1 MPVSIGKIETMSK
14 SIRAGL
20 FFISFALLFFAV
32 VLLLIQ
38 QATFKT
44 QCAVPPNGS
53 TINDFPISAEYEK
66 EIAQI
71 ETILASPLELSYGES
86 VFQVSPEIF
95 LQVIDSTTATS
106 AVQSQLKNQCSS
118 DHLINYLAG
127 RYDPAEITESVVCSV
142 DKAAIS
148 TYLQEEIIPR
158 YAQTSLPIQPIM
170 NEFRF
175 EEGKEGIMLDL
186 EPAVDAIAAAA
197 CSFTDRVVD
206 LPLIAVPEPKPS
218 LANLEIMLQKLIDLN
233 QDPKQLTEIYFYDF
247 RSNETLNFA
256 RRDNA
261 DFPAEVAF
269 TAASTIKLPV
279 LISSFIRLDQ
289 APTALIRRQMELM
302 ITESKNDQTDWLMSN
317 VIGGNTAPLLVTEDL
332 RKLGFTN
339 TFLAGYFYSQA
350 PLLDLVVTPANQRT
364 DSGMRP
370 DIYNQTTPKEI
381 GELMKMVYQCDMLKS
396 GPLLETFPN
405 QLTTE
410 ECGEM
415 TTLMKANHLPYLITA
430 GLPEQTVIAHK
441 HGWTEEADGLLHTMS
456 NVAAVYTPGG
466 DYVLTI
472 FTNHPVNLIFEK
484 GNILFSSISAAV
496 YSYFNPDPRPEF

>member
-1 MPVSIGKIETMSK
+1 MPASIGKIEAMSK

-20 FFISFALLFFAV
+20 LFISFALIFFTAVLF
-32 VLLLIQ
+32 LIQ
-38 QATFKT
+38 QADFKN
-44 QCAVPPNGS
+44 QCAAPPNGS
-53 TINDFPISAEYEK
+53 TVDGFPISAEYEK

-71 ETILASPLELSYGES
+71 ETILRSPIELSYGEN
-86 VFQVSPEIF
+86 VFLVSPQTF
-95 LQVIDSTTATS
+95 SQSIDSATA
-106 AVQSQLKNQCSS
+106 AAAIQSQLKSQCSS
-118 DHLINYLAG
+118 DQLINYLAG
-127 RYDPAEITESVVCSV
+127 RFEPTAITESVVCSV

-148 TYLQEEIIPR
+148 SYLQKEIAPR
-158 YAQTSLPIQPIM
+158 YDQTALPIQPKI
-170 NEFRF
+170 NEYRF
-175 EEGKEGIMLDL
+175 EEGKEGVALDL

-197 CSFTDRVVD
+197 CSFTSRAVD
-206 LPLIAVPEPKPS
+206 LPLIAVPEPKPAT
-218 LANLEIMLQKLIDLN
+218 ANLEVMLKKLIDLN

-256 RRDNA
+256 RRDKA

-289 APTALIRRQMELM
+289 PPTALIKRQMELM
-302 ITESKNDQTDWLMSN
+302 ITESKNDQTDWLMNN

-332 RKLGFTN
+332 RRLGFTN
-339 TFLAGYFYSQA
+339 TFLAGYFYAQA
-350 PLLDLVVTPANQRT
+350 PLLDLVVTAANQRT

-370 DIYNQTTPKEI
+370 DIYNQTTPKDI
-381 GELMKMVYQCDMLKS
+381 GELMKMVYQCDTLES

-405 QLTTE
+405 QLTAA

-430 GLPEQTVIAHK
+430 GLPEQTLIAHK

-466 DYVLTI
+466 DYILTI
-472 FTNHPVNLIFEK
+472 FTNHPVNLVFEK
-484 GNILFSSISAAV
+484 GNVLFSSISAAV
-496 YSYFNPDPRPEF
+496 YSYFNPDPRPDR